1 MKFSRFLVLLIMYS
15 LLAYYIAEFVPWI
28 KLPNLRHH
36 NLRMFLIGLGI
47 SFPLWIFFI
56 SRLSFFNTFE
66 HELTHLLT
74 ALLFLKKPKKFI
86 ASDGEGGLIAYTG
99 GGNFLIALAPYFFP
113 TFTYLFLPFFALVKS
128 QFFPHCYLL
137 LGFLTGYHLFST
149 MAEFSLQQPDIWKT
163 GTLFSILFL
172 IPAFIITHLFILVFV
187 LGYWTSL
194 KNYVLSAFISL
205 FQLIKGLL
213 QHGKELSC
221 HISLLTYVDFEK
233 ETHRITRFTTSNRF
247 Y

>member
-15 LLAYYIAEFVPWI
+15 LLAYYIAEFIPWV
-28 KLPNLRHH
+28 KLLNLRHH
-36 NLRMFLIGLGI
+36 NLLMFLIGLGI

-66 HELTHLLT
+66 HELTHMLT
-74 ALLFLKKPKKFI
+74 GLLFLKKPEKFV
-86 ASDGEGGLIAYTG
+86 ASEDLGGLIAYAN
-99 GGNFLIALAPYFFP
+99 GGNFLISLTPYFFP
-113 TFTYLFLPFFALVKS
+113 TFTYLFLPLFALIKA
-128 QFFPHCYLL
+128 QFIPYCFLL

-149 MAEFSLQQPDIWKT
+149 MAEFSLQQPDIQKT

-187 LGYWTSL
+187 LGYWTGL
-194 KNYVLSAFISL
+194 KTYVLSAFIPL

-213 QHGKELSC
+213 QHGKELR
-221 HISLLTYVDFEK
+221 HILLRLK
-233 ETHRITRFTTSNRF
+233 
-247 Y
+247 